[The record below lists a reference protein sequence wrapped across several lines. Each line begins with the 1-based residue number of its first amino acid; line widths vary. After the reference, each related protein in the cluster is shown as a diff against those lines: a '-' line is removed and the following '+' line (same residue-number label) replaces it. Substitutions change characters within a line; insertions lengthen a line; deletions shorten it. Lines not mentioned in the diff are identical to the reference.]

1 MLALDLC
8 LNEVPAVSMWVSP
21 RTAFMCV
28 YLLRSPLWNS
38 FTLTSGATWNEPGW
52 VSLGCPFHYLFERFC
67 VCRSWHW
74 GFSLLLLF
82 CVPLPLRA
90 HLIYPPI
97 STTPESSTVSCW
109 LTRMH
114 QSWPMEELCPS
125 CLLQSLCILPWPI
138 SLTPW
143 SLLCSSHAESLC
155 ALGFSSVWGRSCLM
169 HWPLQL
175 WQGQLLNCEWE
186 TEGTT

>member
-1 MLALDLC
+1 MKC
-8 LNEVPAVSMWVSP
+8 QQWVCGSVQGQLS
-21 RTAFMCV
+21 CV
-28 YLLRSPLWNS
+28 CIYWGLLFGILSHSPLVLREMNQGESVWVVHFIICLRGSVCAGHGTGGSLFSSCSVCLSHCVHTS
-38 FTLTSGATWNEPGW
+38 FI
-52 VSLGCPFHYLFERFC
+52 
-67 VCRSWHW
+67 
-74 GFSLLLLF
+74 LLF
-82 CVPLPLRA
+82 LPLLNPA
-90 HLIYPPI
+90 L
-97 STTPESSTVSCW
+97 SCC
-109 LTRMH
+109 LTRMR
-114 QSWPMEELCPS
+114 QSWLMEELCPS

-143 SLLCSSHAESLC
+143 SLLCSSHAGSLC